1 MIVVAD
7 TSPLLHLSR
16 VGRLDLVQAA
26 LGPVTIPRTVWA
38 ELIRPGTRAD
48 VRAYLLDAAWITVVD
63 DPPIVALSLD
73 PGETAAILLAE
84 QLHADALLIDERRG
98 RSVATAR
105 GLRVIGTLGVLI
117 AARSAGALDRIAP
130 VIDALRSDGF
140 WLADDLVQT
149 LLQRAGEP
157 P

>member
-7 TSPLLHLSR
+7 TSPLLQLSR

-48 VRAYLLDAAWITVVD
+48 VRASLLDAAWITVVD
-63 DPPIVALSLD
+63 DPPIV
-73 PGETAAILLAE
+73 
-84 QLHADALLIDERRG
+84 
-98 RSVATAR
+98 AR

>member
-63 DPPIVALSLD
+63 DPPI
-73 PGETAAILLAE
+73 
-84 QLHADALLIDERRG
+84 
-98 RSVATAR
+98 
-105 GLRVIGTLGVLI
+105 
-117 AARSAGALDRIAP
+117 AGAIDRIAP
-130 VIDALRSDGF
+130 IIDALRSDGF

-149 LLQRAGEP
+149 LLQRAGEAP
-157 P
+157 

>member
-16 VGRLDLVQAA
+16 VGRLDWVQAA
-26 LGPVTIPRTVWA
+26 LGPVTIPRTGWA

-63 DPPIVALSLD
+63 DPPIVA
-73 PGETAAILLAE
+73 
-84 QLHADALLIDERRG
+84 
-98 RSVATAR
+98 R
-105 GLRVIGTLGVLI
+105 GLRVIGNLGVLI